1 MHKTSCSFG
10 GCSGVAFWTDFQG
23 ILSYTFKGEAALS
36 EELSPEENFF
46 FSPWSLYSLLIIQM
60 FWEHSKFQISKYP
73 LWNIFM
79 HHLLTI
85 FLVKAE
91 PELLM
96 CIAFALENLISECVK
111 PWSIF
116 DKKEM

>member
-1 MHKTSCSFG
+1 MHKAGCGFDGCFGIAFCSE
-10 GCSGVAFWTDFQG
+10 FQG
-23 ILSYTFKGEAALS
+23 LLSYTFKVEAALT

-46 FSPWSLYSLLIIQM
+46 FPWALWSLLVIQM

-85 FLVKAE
+85 FLSESRTGIADVY
-91 PELLM
+91 
-96 CIAFALENLISECVK
+96 CICTWK
-111 PWSIF
+111 PDF
-116 DKKEM
+116 RVC